1 VRARI
6 REAGSLPRRFA
17 HRFRIIR
24 RVTTALLYFVASAAA
39 AWLIHRHVTTLSRRA
54 AAILILLPLLF
65 TGPALLTGRVY
76 APIDLP
82 YLTNPLKAHR
92 AEHGITNFG
101 NGMLSDVYS
110 LNIPWK
116 YAARVAL
123 QQREWPLWNPYSFC
137 GDILAASA
145 QPTPYEPFFLLSL
158 LLPMANSLTFMA
170 AITFFLAGLLMFAF
184 LRELRCSETAA
195 LVGSLSWM
203 YATFVVFWLEWVIA
217 PTTIWLPLVL
227 LAVRRLVRERS
238 LRAAVILTV
247 AFVMMLLNGH
257 PESALHIVTVGILWA
272 LVELAVL
279 RFRGFVRATLLAL
292 GAGIVALMLTAIYM
306 LPIVEAIPQTA
317 EQNHRI
323 DIYAKQD
330 RSVPWNVAL
339 QRLRLHFVPFVYGA
353 PHREW
358 PTDPPNNPFS
368 ENSSAGSVVLAL
380 ALFGLW
386 RAKTRARW
394 LALAMIVI
402 GIPLGCEMA
411 PFANWI
417 AKLPLF
423 NIALNSRFAA
433 MAAFGFVMLAAFGVD
448 RLREERE
455 ALRFAI
461 VAIVTASFLSILVV
475 QSWPAMT
482 ALPLSVPYLR
492 AATLI
497 LLLPLAG
504 AVLAALTLRRHFVL
518 FTCAIAILIGAQRR
532 LELGDFYPTLDA
544 SAFYPKLD
552 ILDALPESDDPY
564 RVTSFGFAMIPNS
577 ATLYRLEDVRGYQAM
592 TLSLIHSSQPY
603 WSVPQPVW
611 FNRVESPSGF
621 LSMMNVRFAMAEEG
635 YPLPA
640 GWRLVAAKPG
650 VQLFENPGALPRAFI
665 PQSVAIAPD
674 PVASW
679 GERILRLDDYRK
691 WSFVEVEGQQPHTIE
706 NGRGDVSIRRD
717 GMRAF
722 NLQASV
728 DAPTWI
734 VISQSGWKGW
744 RAYVDGKPTKV
755 RHANLAVIGIWV
767 ERGRHDIHLEYLPH
781 SFVLGRAITFTTML
795 AIAIACVIARKRM
808 RAIRKS

>member
-1 VRARI
+1 
-6 REAGSLPRRFA
+6 
-17 HRFRIIR
+17 
-24 RVTTALLYFVASAAA
+24 VTTALLYFVASGAA
-39 AWLIHRHVTTLSRRA
+39 AWLTHRHVTTLSRRA
-54 AAILILLPLLF
+54 ASILILLPLLF

-82 YLTNPLKAHR
+82 YLTNPLKVHK
-92 AEHGITNFG
+92 AEHGITTFG

-184 LRELRCSETAA
+184 LRELRCSEAA
-195 LVGSLSWM
+195 SLIGSMSWM

-238 LRAAVILTV
+238 LRAAIILTV

-272 LVELAVL
+272 LAELSLL
-279 RFRGFVRATLLAL
+279 RFQGFVRATLLAL
-292 GAGIVALMLTAIYM
+292 GAGVVALMLTAMYM

-317 EQNHRI
+317 EQDYRI
-323 DIYAKQD
+323 HVYAKQD
-330 RSVPWNVAL
+330 RSAPWGVVL
-339 QRLRLHFVPFVYGA
+339 QRLRVYFVPFVYGA

-358 PTDPPNNPFS
+358 PVDPPVNPFS
-368 ENSSAGSVVLAL
+368 ESPSAGSVVLAL

-386 RAKTRARW
+386 RAKTRVRW
-394 LALAMIVI
+394 IALAMIVI

-433 MAAFGFVMLAAFGVD
+433 MAAFGFVMLAAFGID
-448 RLREERE
+448 RLRDERDAVRFSVV
-455 ALRFAI
+455 ALI
-461 VAIVTASFLSILVV
+461 TAALLGILVYRT
-475 QSWPAMT
+475 WPQMT
-482 ALPLSVPYLR
+482 ALPLSLPYLR
-492 AATLI
+492 NATLI

-504 AVLAALTLRRHFVL
+504 AALAALLLRRRFVL
-518 FTCAIAILIGAQRR
+518 LACAIALLIGAQRR
-532 LELGDFYPTLDA
+532 IELGDFYPTLDA
-544 SAFYPKLD
+544 STFYPKLD
-552 ILDALPESDDPY
+552 ILDALPKSNDPY

-577 ATLYRLEDVRGYQAM
+577 ATLYGLEDVRGYQAM
-592 TLSLIHSSQPY
+592 TLALMHSSQPY
-603 WSVPQPVW
+603 WSVQQPVW
-611 FNRVESPSGF
+611 FNRIESPSGF
-621 LSMMNVRFAMAEEG
+621 LSMMNVRFALAEEN
-635 YPLPA
+635 YPVPA
-640 GWRLVAAKPG
+640 GWKLVATKPG
-650 VQLFENPGALPRAFI
+650 AQLFENTGVLPRAFI
-665 PQSVAIAPD
+665 PESVAIAPD
-674 PVASW
+674 PVAFW
-679 GERILRLDDYRK
+679 GDRIMRLDDYRK
-691 WSFVEVEGQQPHTIE
+691 WSFVEVEGQTPHTIE
-706 NGRGDVSIRRD
+706 NGHGDVSIRRD

-722 NLQASV
+722 NLHASV

-734 VISQSGWKGW
+734 VVSQSGWKGW
-744 RAYVDGKPTKV
+744 RAYVDGKPAKV

-767 ERGRHDIHLEYLPH
+767 ERGNHDIHLEYLPH
-781 SFVLGRAITFTTML
+781 SFVLGRAITFTTIL
-795 AIAIACVIARKRM
+795 ALVLACLIARKRL
-808 RAIRKS
+808 RVIRPG